1 MKHALQA
8 LIFAAACGA
17 GAVHAK
23 EEVLINNATT
33 SAVNANA
40 TALTAFNFP
49 KITYGFGA
57 RAMRADQKAD
67 EAAKHGI
74 DLNGG
79 TSTAL
84 NFPKITFIA
93 RS

>member
-17 GAVHAK
+17 GAAHAE
-23 EEVLINNATT
+23 EEVHKATT
-33 SAVNANA
+33 SAINANA
-40 TALTAFNFP
+40 TVLTAFNFP

-57 RAMRADQKAD
+57 RAMRAEQKAD

-79 TSTAL
+79 TSTAF